1 MLQYNQREGE
11 TLQKKG
17 ATNMKKYYGA
27 IISRYTDRAVCG
39 KYFNDK
45 ADAIAYAK
53 PSCGY
58 AGSVVTYENGSLVSI
73 EEVE

>member
-1 MLQYNQREGE
+1 
-11 TLQKKG
+11 
-17 ATNMKKYYGA
+17 MKKYYGA

-58 AGSVVTYENGSLVSI
+58 KGSVVTYEDGSLVSI